1 MPKAK
6 CDLYSSSKAKCD
18 LYSSFPEG
26 SKREGCYYE
35 DINNNQID
43 RKVTTAGQGRL
54 PKIHF

>member
-1 MPKAK
+1 MP
-6 CDLYSSSKAKCD
+6 KAKCD